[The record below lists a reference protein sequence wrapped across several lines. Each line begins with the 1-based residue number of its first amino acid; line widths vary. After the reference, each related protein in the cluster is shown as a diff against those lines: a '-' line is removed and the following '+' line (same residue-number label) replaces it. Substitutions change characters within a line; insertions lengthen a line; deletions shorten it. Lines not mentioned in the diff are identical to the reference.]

1 METSEY
7 QYLIGK
13 EKKEIIEE
21 LGAQFNYYH
30 SEIWTYHIKTN
41 WLGKKRYLLIA
52 FKDENRNK
60 ENLCKNLILIINK
73 SIATFLIK
81 NFRKRV

>member
-52 FKDENRNK
+52 FKDEKVYN
-60 ENLCKNLILIINK
+60 
-73 SIATFLIK
+73 IK
-81 NFRKRV
+81 IKKTYAKI

>member
-1 METSEY
+1 METSDY
-7 QYLIGK
+7 QYLMGK

-41 WLGKKRYLLIA
+41 WLGRKLYLFVI
-52 FKDENRNK
+52 FENDTVQK
-60 ENLCKNLILIINK
+60 
-73 SIATFLIK
+73 IK
-81 NFRKRV
+81 IC

>member
-1 METSEY
+1 MKTSDY

-41 WLGKKRYLLIA
+41 WLGRKLYLFVIFENEKEKK
-52 FKDENRNK
+52 
-60 ENLCKNLILIINK
+60 
-73 SIATFLIK
+73 IK
-81 NFRKRV
+81 IC

>member
-1 METSEY
+1 MKTSDY

-41 WLGKKRYLLIA
+41 WLGKKTLPVCY
-52 FKDENRNK
+52 F
-60 ENLCKNLILIINK
+60 
-73 SIATFLIK
+73 
-81 NFRKRV
+81 

>member
-1 METSEY
+1 MKTSDY

-41 WLGKKRYLLIA
+41 WVGNGKK
-52 FKDENRNK
+52 F
-60 ENLCKNLILIINK
+60 C
-73 SIATFLIK
+73 SITIS
-81 NFRKRV
+81 